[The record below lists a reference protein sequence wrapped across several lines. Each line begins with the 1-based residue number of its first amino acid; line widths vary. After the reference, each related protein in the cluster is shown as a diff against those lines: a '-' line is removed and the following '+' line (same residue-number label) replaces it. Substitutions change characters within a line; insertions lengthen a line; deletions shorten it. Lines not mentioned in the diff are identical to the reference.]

1 MMSSTGTRQWALW
14 GRARGGKK
22 RHLEGK
28 MRFWRFLW
36 KNAIAGIFGEV
47 TAIANRNG
55 VQAKRAFCERRRDI
69 CAFNILTTENSTD
82 SGDTPK
88 NAFSPMVLPAW
99 PAPYVT
105 FLFFQRCVQKT
116 HVFAGK
122 AAIFHRGRK
131 FGKKPARHQKQGLK
145 GLFWTTTHT
154 GILLLAGR
162 RVAVGSLQ
170 RTAAAAL
177 ACPFCSQAMRA
188 AWWRA

>member
-1 MMSSTGTRQWALW
+1 MGPLGARP
-14 GRARGGKK
+14 GRKK

-28 MRFWRFLW
+28 VRFLRFLW

-82 SGDTPK
+82 SGDGPK
-88 NAFSPMVLPAW
+88 NAFFPMVLPAC

-122 AAIFHRGRK
+122 AAIFHRRRK
-131 FGKKPARHQKQGLK
+131 CGKKPARHQKQGLN
-145 GLFWTTTHT
+145 GLFWTRTHT

-177 ACPFCSQAMRA
+177 ACRVCAQAVRA
-188 AWWRA
+188 ACWRA